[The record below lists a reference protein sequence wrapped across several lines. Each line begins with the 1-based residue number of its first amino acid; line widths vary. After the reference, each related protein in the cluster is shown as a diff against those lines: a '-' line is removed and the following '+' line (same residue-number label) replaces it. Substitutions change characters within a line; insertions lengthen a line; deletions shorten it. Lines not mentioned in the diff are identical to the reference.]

1 MSGYVYNK
9 SAWQAA
15 KAAKEAAAE
24 AEANAWERVFTRS
37 LTPPGVECEEYL
49 AERRAEEER
58 LGEAESAYQDGYGH
72 GHFNDE

>member
-9 SAWQAA
+9 SAWLAERAA
-15 KAAKEAAAE
+15 KAAAAE
-24 AEANAWERVFTRS
+24 AEANAWERVFTRN

-49 AERRAEEER
+49 AER
-58 LGEAESAYQDGYGH
+58 EAQDSAYQDGYGH